1 MKNLSTILMTV
12 LLFISTS
19 VFAVDT
25 ADKTAKA
32 AQKNTAAFVQ
42 VVNLNK
48 NEEAKGYQI
57 LLAKEQQYSAAKKE
71 HKGDKK
77 AFKAATKPLNKKY
90 NRQIKDIIGADKMK
104 KMNEYKKAQRA
115 ANNK

>member
-19 VFAVDT
+19 VFAAET
-25 ADKTAKA
+25 ADKA
-32 AQKNTAAFVQ
+32 AQKQTADYVQ

-48 NEEAKGYQI
+48 DEEAKVYQV
-57 LLAKEQQYSAAKKE
+57 LLEKEQQYSAAKKE
-71 HKGDKK
+71 HKGDKQ
-77 AFKAATKPLNKKY
+77 ALKAATKPLNKKY

-104 KMNEYKKAQRA
+104 KMNEYKKAQKA
-115 ANNK
+115 ANKK